1 MKTKHLIPL
10 LFVGIHRD
18 ITTTVQTQV
27 AEHEI
32 LILQAVHGDSNVYRR
47 EPTGAMAQL
56 DPDTEHDRLV
66 RKYGEDKVR
75 EAYGATYR
83 GDIRRLVLAASTGT
97 EEVKGYGIQLEGPD
111 SPAAPVLSLPASEV
125 QRPEGKKARQAVAA

>member
-1 MKTKHLIPL
+1 MKTKHLVPL

-18 ITTTVQTQV
+18 ITTTVQAQV
-27 AEHEI
+27 PEHEI
-32 LILQAVHGDSNVYRR
+32 LILQAVHGDSNVYPRQ
-47 EPTGAMAQL
+47 PTGAMTHI

-75 EAYGATYR
+75 DAYGATYR

-97 EEVKGYGIQLEGPD
+97 EEVEGYGIQLEGPD
-111 SPAAPVLSLPASEV
+111 SPAPTLSLPASEV
-125 QRPEGKKARQAVAA
+125 QRPEGKKSRQAVAA